1 MPPKSKRQDDGEDV
15 EESKGL
21 SIRKRAR
28 ARQLNGSENESGEAA
43 DPLTTAETLTPT
55 KARRGRPPGSGQKR
69 KSLANGVGSE
79 NDAATP
85 LKPKGKKLFSTP
97 SKAPSKD
104 DDQIDGPIIR
114 NADRS
119 ARRKSARTLLDRTAT
134 NGPSDED
141 DFEQDDLLARKIW
154 DVDEAESDEQQED
167 LEDELAAE
175 SAVPA
180 TPSKRKRG
188 RRKRSPT
195 PPQDLPAHEQYFW
208 QNRPG
213 KVKTSNNT
221 LSSLSLLTHEQY
233 HNAIT
238 AYSDPH
244 SSSYTFLHT
253 LHSRSFPQWRFEL
266 SQSFNICLG

>member
-1 MPPKSKRQDDGEDV
+1 MPAKRKRQDGGEDV
-15 EESKGL
+15 EGSEGL

-28 ARQLNGSENESGEAA
+28 AAQLNGSKDESEDAA
-43 DPLTTAETLTPT
+43 DPLMPAETLTPT
-55 KARRGRPPGSGQKR
+55 KTRRGRPPGSGQKR
-69 KSLANGVGSE
+69 KPLANGVGSE
-79 NDAATP
+79 DDAATP

-97 SKAPSKD
+97 SKAPAKD
-104 DDQIDGPIIR
+104 DDRTDGPIVR

-134 NGPSDED
+134 NGLSDED
-141 DFEQDDLLARKIW
+141 DFDEDDLLARKIW
-154 DVDEAESDEQQED
+154 DADEAESDDQQED

-175 SAVPA
+175 SAVPV

-195 PPQDLPAHEQYFW
+195 PPQNLPPHEQYFW

-221 LSSLSLLTHEQY
+221 LSSLSLL
-233 HNAIT
+233 
-238 AYSDPH
+238 
-244 SSSYTFLHT
+244 
-253 LHSRSFPQWRFEL
+253 
-266 SQSFNICLG
+266 